1 MTEEEIKALQAELN
15 KSKADL
21 AQSQA
26 DLAQAKADLQAEKEK
41 KAFQTPAT
49 GSNSRLQE
57 IKEDLV

>member
-1 MTEEEIKALQAELN
+1 MTEEEIKALQDE
-15 KSKADL
+15 
-21 AQSQA
+21 
-26 DLAQAKADLQAEKEK
+26 LAQAKADKDKALADLQAEKEK